1 MGVLG
6 ADSRRTLIHPASQNS
21 GGKMTFWQENYHFI
35 KDVYD
40 MRHQK
45 MAEWMENVEKAI
57 ARIMADKV
65 YTSAE
70 FKRERDNF
78 HALCKDLERAEVK
91 KWLAQ
96 ILEILMAE
104 RAKDQRNNEMT
115 QLDTLIKKHEE
126 LIPTVMKTQVMVN
139 LYWRCYAYG
148 DELKPHIEF
157 LDGIMLSST
166 RDIAPSCVENVDELI
181 ERQEK
186 SLVQL
191 ETKRAV
197 VKDLIE
203 KGKVILQNPD
213 KPKFLESHV
222 NRIELGWDDT
232 KAKAQARLQLLNETK
247 DAWVGYAENSETIVV
262 EFDKAEEEIKKVKK
276 RFSLTAANEDL
287 KKRQDIFNHTKD
299 TIHGLD
305 KALNDNFKCMSIT
318 VPEDKKKLV
327 EKEMKVLLERLNVVE
342 HFQDKVAKVE
352 EFVAALTEFDGS
364 LKTIDSWMQKATAE
378 LNDIKNCSAS
388 MAPEDRV
395 ARTMDLQ
402 EDIAAKVEIIKAD
415 AARELE
421 LLPQGDQVPQ
431 DAKDFKDELDRIT
444 KYVLDLQ
451 KKVQEECDKYSE
463 DVKFWAEYKT
473 GIKEF
478 TPWLA
483 SSEGATTEGLSKPTD
498 LDEARALH
506 DKVHTFDKA
515 CLDHL
520 KLLEAANAASQKMTS
535 HETADNEV
543 AALRERY
550 GKVKAVCDTWVT
562 KVDILLKEWTL
573 LDNTVTEL
581 NAWVAKDKTTEG
593 ENQFSLEKME
603 STLGELKN
611 IFKERRSLWRTCK
624 LS

>member
-1 MGVLG
+1 
-6 ADSRRTLIHPASQNS
+6 
-21 GGKMTFWQENYHFI
+21 MTFWQENYAFI

-104 RAKDQRNNEMT
+104 RAKDQKLKEGK
-115 QLDTLIKKHEE
+115 LLEELIKKHEE
-126 LIPTVMKTQVMVN
+126 LIPTVMKTQVMVD
-139 LYWRCYAYG
+139 LYWKCYAYG

-166 RDIAPSCVENVDELI
+166 RDIAPSCVENVDEMI

-191 ETKRAV
+191 ETKRNV
-197 VKDLIE
+197 VKDLID
-203 KGKVILQNPD
+203 KGRKILENPD

-222 NRIELGWDDT
+222 QRIEVGWDDT
-232 KAKAQARLQLLNETK
+232 KMKAQERLKLLQDTK
-247 DAWVGYAENSETIVV
+247 EAWVGYSENNDTIIV
-262 EFDKAEEEIKKVKK
+262 EIEKGIEEIKKIKK
-276 RFSLTAANEDL
+276 RFNLEDAFTDLAKRQELLNKTKDSIMGLYNQIKNNVDVMSLTL
-287 KKRQDIFNHTKD
+287 
-299 TIHGLD
+299 
-305 KALNDNFKCMSIT
+305 
-318 VPEDKKKLV
+318 PEDKKKQIA
-327 EKEMKVLLERLNVVE
+327 KEM
-342 HFQDKVAKVE
+342 
-352 EFVAALTEFDGS
+352 AALEEKLVVVGQFEEKVKVIDDFCSSLKKFDGS
-364 LKTIDSWMQKATAE
+364 MKSINDWMMLATKE
-378 LNDIKNCSAS
+378 LEDIKNSS
-388 MAPEDRV
+388 DKMAPEDRV

-402 EDIAAKVEIIKAD
+402 EDIASKFEIIKSSTEA
-415 AARELE
+415 ELA
-421 LLPQGDQVPQ
+421 LLPQGDKVPE
-431 DAKDFKDELDRIT
+431 DAQIHKDELNRIT
-444 KYVLDLQ
+444 KYVSDLQ
-451 KKVQEECDKYSE
+451 EKVRKECDNFSE

-478 TPWLA
+478 NPWLNQAESA
-483 SSEGATTEGLSKPTD
+483 STEGLSKPSD
-498 LDEARALH
+498 LAQANALAE
-506 DKVHTFDKA
+506 KVHGFEKA
-515 CLDHL
+515 CVDHL
-520 KLLEAANAASQKMTS
+520 KVLETANAAAQKMTT
-535 HETADNEV
+535 HKEADNEV
-543 AALRERY
+543 ASLRERY
-550 GKVKAVCDTWVT
+550 TKVKAVADEWVK
-562 KVDILLKEWTL
+562 KVDTLVKEWAL

-611 IFKERRSLWRTCK
+611 IFKEKEK
-624 LS
+624 LVENL